1 VALPTAYLTSTKNL
15 EGILMAVQNA
25 QAPAKFTQA
34 FLESLGYASSSDRLV
49 INMLKA
55 LGFLSAAGEPT
66 ERYIRYLEPAES
78 GRVLAEGIRDAYA
91 DLFRVNIKAQEM
103 PRAELKGK
111 IRVLTQGKL
120 TDGVV
125 DKMAMTF
132 SALSQKADWAATPA
146 SPPPPPPDGGN
157 DRDGQDVGESGE
169 DDSGT
174 DRAGLSLG
182 GLVYNIQIQLP
193 ESRDQAVYD
202 ALFKSLKAHLIQ

>member
-1 VALPTAYLTSTKNL
+1 MALPTAYLTSTKNL

-25 QAPAKFTQA
+25 QAPPKFTQA

-103 PRAELKGK
+103 PRADLKGK

-132 SALSQKADWAATPA
+132 GALSQKADWVATPA
-146 SPPPPPPDGGN
+146 LAPAPLEGGN
-157 DRDGQDVGESGE
+157 DGDGADVEAGGE
-169 DDSGT
+169 DGGGP